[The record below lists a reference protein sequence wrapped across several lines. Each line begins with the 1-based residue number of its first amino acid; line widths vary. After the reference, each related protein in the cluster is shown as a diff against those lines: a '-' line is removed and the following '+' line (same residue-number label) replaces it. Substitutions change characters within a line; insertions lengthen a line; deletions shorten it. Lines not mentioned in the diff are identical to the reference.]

1 MAYDDGL
8 TAHDRFMLRRKNF
21 IESNPGAV
29 SKLERESTLDHARRL
44 EERDAMNK
52 RDLEMLKQQAINAVN
67 LEEQHGITL
76 RDQGKGS
83 AEINLQGILDA
94 NERNFNL
101 ETKRLESQASQ
112 VDKQIL
118 QDQEL
123 AKLKHAHE
131 RGMAADRNETDLKI
145 ATMRAEES
153 RNNLLAQ
160 QNMQKYRIDENNA
173 TRLAIVQ
180 KQLEGKDDASK
191 IAIIKAAVSS
201 YQLDPAVAQQQ
212 IDEILG
218 KKGGQPTQPRSTS
231 TWERKK

>member
-1 MAYDDGL
+1 MAYNDGL

-52 RDLEMLKQQAINAVN
+52 HDLEMLKQQGINAVN

-76 RDQGKGS
+76 RDQGKS
-83 AEINLQGILDA
+83 AAEINLQGILGTNQTNYD
-94 NERNFNL
+94 L

-112 VDKQIL
+112 FDKQIL

-123 AKLKHAHE
+123 AKLKHEHE
-131 RGMAADRNETDLKI
+131 RAMSADRNETDLKI
-145 ATMRAEES
+145 AKMRADES

-160 QNMQKYRIDENNA
+160 QNMQKYKIDENNA

-218 KKGGQPTQPRSTS
+218 KKGGQTTQPRSTS